1 MTTSANEIARP
12 SPIEDPTNLWFVH
25 PVSDRL
31 LPLAIRLGLHPNTV
45 SIGGLVCGAIAGLC
59 YANWRDPW
67 WVVAGFLWM
76 VGWHVL
82 DGLDGKLARATG
94 KSSPLGRV
102 IDGICDYFVFFFVLV
117 PIALS
122 FDDWQP
128 VLALAVVSGVCHGL
142 QANWYQGTREAWKR
156 RARGVFQPE
165 TRVVS
170 GLWIENNYN
179 KLESRFAAGSA
190 QVDAMLRAQPALLDT
205 YLTAT
210 APIVRSMALLSSN
223 SRTVA
228 IALACLAGDPRLYW
242 YWEIAGLSLL
252 ALALSAWLRHTE
264 AGLVSR
270 FAGPDNARLS
280 QGQRQNGD

>member
-1 MTTSANEIARP
+1 VTITANEIARP
-12 SPIEDPTNLWFVH
+12 ASIEDPTNLWFVH

-76 VGWHVL
+76 LGWHVL

-102 IDGICDYFVFFFVLV
+102 IDGVCDYFVFFFVLI
-117 PIALS
+117 PIVLS
-122 FDDWQP
+122 FEDWPP
-128 VLALAVVSGVCHGL
+128 VLALAVASGVCHAL
-142 QANWYQGTREAWKR
+142 QAAWYQGEREAWKR

-170 GLWIENNYN
+170 GWWIENNYN
-179 KLESRFAAGSA
+179 KFESRFAAGSPEI
-190 QVDAMLRAQPALLDT
+190 DAMLRARPSLLGS
-205 YLTAT
+205 YQQAT

-223 SRTVA
+223 ARTIA

-242 YWEIAGLSLL
+242 YWEMVGMSLIAL
-252 ALALSAWLRHTE
+252 ALATWLRRTE
-264 AGLVSR
+264 SGLVSR
-270 FAGPDNARLS
+270 FAETDNADLPY
-280 QGQRQNGD
+280 GQRQNGE

>member
-1 MTTSANEIARP
+1 MA
-12 SPIEDPTNLWFVH
+12 
-25 PVSDRL
+25 
-31 LPLAIRLGLHPNTV
+31 
-45 SIGGLVCGAIAGLC
+45 
-59 YANWRDPW
+59 
-67 WVVAGFLWM
+67 
-76 VGWHVL
+76 
-82 DGLDGKLARATG
+82 
-94 KSSPLGRV
+94 SSPAPPASRARLGRV
-102 IDGICDYFVFFFVLV
+102 IDGICDYLVFFFVLV

-122 FDDWQP
+122 FEDWPP
-128 VLALAVVSGVCHGL
+128 VLALAVVSGVCHAV
-142 QANWYQGTREAWKR
+142 QAGWYQGTREAWKR

-179 KLESRFAAGSA
+179 KLESRFAAGNP
-190 QVDAMLRAQPALLDT
+190 QVDAMLRARPALLDT

-252 ALALSAWLRHTE
+252 ALVLSAWLRRTE

-270 FAGPDNARLS
+270 FAGPDSAGLP